1 MIKPSSRSPSLRLA
15 PSVRRWLVT
24 ALAAIVL
31 SGVGP
36 VANPA
41 PAAAATLDSI
51 ETTILGW
58 INAERTKRGLVPLRV
73 HGGLVAIAN
82 DRAAYMAQQQ
92 QLKHPSCV
100 KCLFDNAGI
109 QYYSGTEV
117 IAWTGYAPSAS
128 GDTAA
133 QSLFSAWRNSSLHW
147 GILMSSKYNYIGLG
161 AGWKS
166 SGHGTYLAG
175 LLTESKDRTKPWAK
189 VSGSSRSGTTVSW
202 SWTGADTKLQ
212 THTSG
217 LKNFDVQYRVDSGTW
232 KTIRSGTTAKSLS
245 LSSRARGH
253 CYSIR
258 VRARDN
264 RLYVSSYTSAVKVCV
279 P

>member
-1 MIKPSSRSPSLRLA
+1 MTRSRARTSALGRL
-15 PSVRRWLVT
+15 L
-24 ALAAIVL
+24 LAATFAAVVVT
-31 SGVGP
+31 GAGP
-36 VANPA
+36 LANPA
-41 PAAAATLDSI
+41 PVAASTLDTM

-58 INAERTKRGLVPLRV
+58 INAERTKRGLVPLRL
-73 HGGLVAIAN
+73 HSGLVAIAN
-82 DRAAYMAQQQ
+82 DRAAYMASTQV
-92 QLKHPSCV
+92 LKHPSCV
-100 KCLFDNAGI
+100 HCLFDNAGI

-117 IAWTGYAPSAS
+117 IAWTGYAP

-133 QSLFSAWRNSSLHW
+133 KSLFSAWRNSSLHW

-166 SGHGTYLAG
+166 SGHGTFLAG
-175 LLTESKDRTKPWAK
+175 ELTESKDRTRPWSK
-189 VSGSSRSGTTVSW
+189 MGTSSRSGTTVSW
-202 SWTGADTKLQ
+202 AWSGADTKLQ

-232 KTIRSGTTAKSLS
+232 TTIRSGTTAKSLS

-253 CYSIR
+253 CYSLR
-258 VRARDN
+258 VRSRDN
-264 RLYVSSYTSAVKVCV
+264 RLYVSSYTSAVQVCV